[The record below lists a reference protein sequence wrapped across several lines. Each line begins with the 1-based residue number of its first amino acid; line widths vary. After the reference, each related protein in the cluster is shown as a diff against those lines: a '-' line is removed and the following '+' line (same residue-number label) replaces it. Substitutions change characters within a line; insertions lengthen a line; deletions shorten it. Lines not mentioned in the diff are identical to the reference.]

1 MTNNCIEKL
10 ERNTGHLEKMQAS
23 ELFDL
28 ITELLFLPGLKE
40 QSSMMTGNG
49 YLITELIRELTAKAI
64 LAAHYEGIE
73 YETKRAEQEKF
84 SENR

>member
-1 MTNNCIEKL
+1 MTNKDIQDL
-10 ERNTGHLEKMQAS
+10 ERNCGHLEKMQAS

-64 LAAHYEGIE
+64 LAAHYEGME
-73 YETKRAEQEKF
+73 YEAATAEQEK
-84 SENR
+84 SLKNR

>member
-1 MTNNCIEKL
+1 MTNKDIQDL

-40 QSSMMTGNG
+40 QAAMTTENT
-49 YLITELIRELTAKAI
+49 YLVTNLIRELTAKAI
-64 LAAHYEGIE
+64 LTAHYEGIA
-73 YETKRAEQEKF
+73 YEAERAKQERK